1 MGKFRVEIT
10 ELAKKQIA
18 KHLKSGDQSSIKKIT
33 IILKELAETPYTGVG
48 KPEALKE
55 NLTGFWSR
63 KINPKDRLIYTVNDD
78 LVIVDVIS
86 AMGYYSD
93 KKLMNL
99 LRNLLFPFAI
109 LYGLITGIRNFL
121 FDQGFLKS
129 YSFDLPIIAVG
140 NLSVGGTG
148 KTPQIEYL
156 IRLLADKY
164 KIATLSRGYK
174 RQSKGFILAQA
185 TSNVKNLGDEPFQF
199 FRKFPSIQVAVD
211 ADRKNGIEQLLS
223 LSEKP
228 EVILLDDAFQH
239 RKVKAGFYI
248 LLTSY
253 GDLYSD
259 DFMLPTGNLR
269 ESRNGA
275 KRADV
280 IIVTK
285 CPFNLSLDEQ
295 NKIRKRLKVDVN
307 QELYFTFIAYE
318 EFIYGE
324 NRKINVNDI
333 QVAAKVLVAGIAKP
347 EPFFAYLQDTNDV
360 CLSFQDHHN
369 FTDKDILEIKNLAQN
384 NIIITTEKDYVRL
397 KGSLPSEQLFYL
409 PIQSSFVSG
418 SENFDKTILNY
429 VGTSTRNS

>member
-1 MGKFRVEIT
+1 
-10 ELAKKQIA
+10 
-18 KHLKSGDQSSIKKIT
+18 
-33 IILKELAETPYTGVG
+33 
-48 KPEALKE
+48 
-55 NLTGFWSR
+55 
-63 KINPKDRLIYTVNDD
+63 
-78 LVIVDVIS
+78 
-86 AMGYYSD
+86 
-93 KKLMNL
+93 MNL
-99 LRNLLFPFAI
+99 LRKLLFPFAI
-109 LYGLITGIRNFL
+109 LYGLITSIRNFL
-121 FDQGFLKS
+121 FDKGILKS
-129 YSFDLPIIAVG
+129 YSFDLPVIAVG

-156 IRLLADKY
+156 IRLLSDKY

-174 RQSKGFILAQA
+174 RQSEGFILADA
-185 TSNVKNLGDEPFQF
+185 NSNSALLGDEPFQF
-199 FRKFPSIQVAVD
+199 YEKFPSIKVAVD
-211 ADRKNGIEQLLS
+211 ANRKNGIEQLLS
-223 LSEKP
+223 QSDKP

-259 DFMLPTGNLR
+259 DWMLPTGNLR
-269 ESRNGA
+269 ESQSGA
-275 KRADV
+275 DRANV

-285 CPFNLSLDEQ
+285 CPFNLAPEEQ
-295 NKIRKRLKVDVN
+295 NMIKKRLKVGVN

-324 NRKINVNDI
+324 DRKINVNEI
-333 QVAAKVLVAGIAKP
+333 QSTAKLLVAGIAKP

-360 CLSFQDHHN
+360 CLSFPDHHN

-418 SENFDKTILNY
+418 SENFDKTIKDY